1 MTTPFASSSVASA
14 ATLMPSA
21 VASPRRDAAVVQ
33 VTPTSPVA
41 PAAPVAPVA
50 SATPTVGPTGPQ
62 ILSVVVSPAV
72 IHAGEAVV
80 WDVRTTGDIVRVAAN
95 VTAYHLPLQRAGRGH
110 FVLNFTV
117 PSNVPGFFHGTYALD
132 VRGETAQGA
141 SASRRVSL
149 VFQ

>member
-21 VASPRRDAAVVQ
+21 VASPRRDAAGVQ

-41 PAAPVAPVA
+41 PAAPVA